1 MELKPIVNQILA
13 YIPTVDFTKTS
24 TTVSLFET
32 TIRYLGGM
40 LAGYDLLSGPLPN
53 LAQDKTQVDDL
64 LKQAKILGDT
74 LKYSFNTQSGIP
86 SNGLIIDSQ
95 TTDGGSTNGLATV
108 GTLVLEWQHLSDLT
122 GDPEYGNLAQKAESN
137 LLNPKPASSE
147 PFPGLVGTN
156 LDIQSGM
163 FLDANGGWNG
173 GDDSFYEYLIKMFVY
188 NSDKYANYRDRWVAA
203 ADSTME
209 YLTSHPSSRPDLTF
223 LASFENHTFVNAS
236 QHLTCFD
243 GGNFILGGQVLK
255 QQKYIDFGLALVN
268 GCHDTYAS
276 TATGIGPDSWS
287 WNSSTIDPA
296 QTAFYEKSGFYI
308 TNPNYV
314 LRPEVLESFYYA
326 YRYALLALAPTT
338 GWAANNQ

>member
-13 YIPTVDFTKTS
+13 YIPTVDFTKTD

-32 TIRYLGGM
+32 TIRYLGGL
-40 LAGYDLLSGPLPN
+40 LAGYDLLKGPLPN
-53 LAQDKTQVDDL
+53 LAQDSTQVDDL
-64 LKQAKILGDT
+64 LKQAKTLGDT
-74 LKYSFNTQSGIP
+74 LKYSFNTQSGVP
-86 SNGLIIDSQ
+86 SNGLIINSQ
-95 TTDGGSTNGLATV
+95 TTDGGTTNGLATV
-108 GTLVLEWQHLSDLT
+108 GTLVMEWQHLSDLT
-122 GDPEYGNLAQKAESN
+122 GDAEYGNLAQKAESN

-156 LDIQSGM
+156 IDIQSGM
-163 FLDANGGWNG
+163 FLDASGGWNG

-188 NSDKYANYRDRWVAA
+188 NSDKYSNYRDRWVAA
-203 ADSTME
+203 ADSTIQ

-223 LASFENHTFVNAS
+223 LASFDNHTFVNS
-236 QHLTCFD
+236 SEHLTCFD
-243 GGNFILGGQVLK
+243 GGNFILGGEVLK

-276 TATGIGPDSWS
+276 TATMIGPESFS

-296 QTAFYEKSGFYI
+296 QTAFYNKSGFYI
-308 TNPNYV
+308 TNPSYV

-326 YRYALLALAPTT
+326 YR
-338 GWAANNQ
+338 